1 MFKLCKTEESA
12 RRQREI
18 EASLFELMHTK
29 HYDDISITELCLRL
43 NMPRKAFYRYFDSKD
58 DAIRAFLLHTLS
70 EYRGFDMSEKEMKN
84 RSLRRELEMYFSFW
98 QDHRDI
104 LITFERS
111 GMLELVTEL
120 SVSFPIG
127 ERVSTAR
134 FLPDDSEHTRDMVFR
149 FAFAGLGAFAGLFGV
164 TVGFLGLLI
173 HLAGLTSLDVPYLMP
188 FAAGNAEMLL
198 RKPAGREET

>member
-18 EASLFELMHTK
+18 ETSLFALMHTK

-70 EYRGFDMSEKEMKN
+70 EYRGFDMSEEEMKN

-149 FAFAGLGAFAGLFGV
+149 FAFAGLVRLMLDWYKSGFAASARQMSTLAVRLMTEPLFG
-164 TVGFLGLLI
+164 GLEKI
-173 HLAGLTSLDVPYLMP
+173 GIKD
-188 FAAGNAEMLL
+188 
-198 RKPAGREET
+198 

>member
-149 FAFAGLGAFAGLFGV
+149 FAFAGLVRLMLDWYKSGFAASARQMSTLAVRLMTEPLFG
-164 TVGFLGLLI
+164 GLEKI
-173 HLAGLTSLDVPYLMP
+173 GIKD
-188 FAAGNAEMLL
+188 
-198 RKPAGREET
+198 